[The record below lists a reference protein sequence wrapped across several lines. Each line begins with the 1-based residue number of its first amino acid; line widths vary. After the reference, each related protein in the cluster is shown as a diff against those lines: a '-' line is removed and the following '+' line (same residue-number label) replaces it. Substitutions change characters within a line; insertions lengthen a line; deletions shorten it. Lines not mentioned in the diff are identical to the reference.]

1 MKKRTQLEGSHAG
14 EIVALVLGVC
24 ELKKVLKSYFG
35 TLPAMEK
42 RPKLKKKCKYR
53 YFEKALIARA
63 WKTLQKV
70 VSWTDFL
77 AKNVYILI
85 TVFLT
90 GNIVKTL

>member
-1 MKKRTQLEGSHAG
+1 MKGH
-14 EIVALVLGVC
+14 
-24 ELKKVLKSYFG
+24 FG

-90 GNIVKTL
+90 GNIVKGFLVYIYIYIFDLATGIRTWKN

>member
-42 RPKLKKKCKYR
+42 RPKLIKKNVNIDILKR
-53 YFEKALIARA
+53 LLIARA
-63 WKTLQKV
+63 WKTLQKQCLGRTF
-70 VSWTDFL
+70 WR
-77 AKNVYILI
+77 
-85 TVFLT
+85 
-90 GNIVKTL
+90 KTCMY